1 MHLQVTGTDHLPAMM
16 TIFKWLA
23 GLAILGILAIAG
35 LLGLVY
41 FSLIPNLPD
50 VSELR
55 RVEWQ
60 MPMSIHSAD
69 GKFIAEFGDARRYP
83 VRIEDVPAQTR
94 NAVIA
99 VEDAHFY
106 RHIGL
111 DWRGIARAVWLTATT
126 DDQRVPGG
134 STITQQVARNFYL
147 SNEYSYLRKFKEML
161 LALKM
166 EKELSKDEI
175 LGLYLN
181 KIFFGNRAYGIAAAA
196 DFYYGKSLDELT
208 LAESATLAGIPKF
221 PSTGNP
227 LSNPERSMIRR
238 NYILQ
243 RMHEEGFIDRGQM
256 LAAQAEPNT
265 AQAHAQ
271 QVELYAPYLA
281 EMVRLEM
288 IRRYGENV
296 AESGYKVVTTVS
308 SKDQLAAEKAVR
320 DGLQQYDRRHGWRG
334 AEGRIDL
341 SQGDKTSWINALR
354 KYPVIAELPPAL
366 ALSVGNR
373 GANLLLR
380 DGTEVNI
387 GPDAAD
393 GTGKSLSNALTAGDV
408 VRLRANGNRYLLA
421 QIPKAQAALVS
432 LQPEDGALRAIVG
445 GFSYSTSGFNRATQA
460 KRQPGSSFKPFV
472 YTAAFERG
480 YSPSSVVL
488 DAPVVFRDRKGNVW
502 RPQNDKGGFKGP
514 MRLRDALVQSRNLVS
529 VRLLDGI
536 GVNFARDYI
545 TRFGFAK
552 DALPPNLSMSLGTAS
567 LTPLS
572 VARGYT
578 VFANGGYLIEPYFI
592 RSVTAPSGVVIA
604 RAHPKRACGQCPERL
619 AGDVSKAVVVD
630 GFDLSDG
637 GLAQDELAKA
647 SAGFDPSASGP
658 PATALAPQA
667 IDPRNAF
674 LISDMML
681 DVVRRGTAVQAKV
694 LERADIGG
702 KTGSTNNHRDA
713 WFVGFGG
720 DLVTAVW
727 VGKDDFKPLGSGE
740 YGGRAA
746 LPIWIDYMR
755 VALDGVALK
764 LIAPPEGIVKSANGE
779 FYKQEQYDLEMQ
791 QLPPSENY
799 QDQPEQAYD
808 IF

>member
-1 MHLQVTGTDHLPAMM
+1 MM

-41 FSLIPNLPD
+41 FSLVPNLPD

-83 VRIEDVPAQTR
+83 VRIEDVPTQTR

-373 GANLLLR
+373 GAKLLLR

-408 VRLRANGNRYLLA
+408 VRLRANGKRYMLA

-552 DALPPNLSMSLGTAS
+552 EALPPNLSMSLGTAS

-592 RSVTAPSGVVIA
+592 RSVTTPSGVVIA
-604 RAHPKRACGQCPERL
+604 RAHPKRACGLCPERL

-630 GFDLSDG
+630 GFDLSDS

-764 LIAPPEGIVKSANGE
+764 VIAPPEGIVKSANGE

-791 QLPPSENY
+791 QLPPGENY